1 MWPFKT
7 KVITIPVDNSQSVTE
22 LESWTVRW
30 TAYLHDFS
38 NHGIRRTFHKVFI
51 KELEADEFIKQL
63 KESAKFLNTDITTN
77 KTKNGRTV
85 STHKTVEVAPFM
97 KKILDKL
104 KRK

>member
-1 MWPFKT
+1 MT
-7 KVITIPVDNSQSVTE
+7 SVKI
-22 LESWTVRW
+22 
-30 TAYLHDFS
+30 YD
-38 NHGIRRTFHKVFI
+38 K
-51 KELEADEFIKQL
+51 
-63 KESAKFLNTDITTN
+63 TTN